1 MFLKELII
9 ANGDN
14 IIRKILFH
22 KGVNLIVDETISNND
37 TGNSV
42 GKTTVLRLI
51 NFCLGGNGKN
61 IYKDQEFKNK
71 ENGKIERFLKDND
84 ILITLILVS
93 DLDDEDAR
101 EVIIE
106 RNFLQRAQKILKVN
120 KEKINVDK
128 FDIKLK
134 QILLNFNL
142 DRPTLKQIVS
152 KNIRDEKNSLSNTVK
167 VLNQYTSSS
176 EYEALYLFW
185 FGISTDSAMEKQKLT
200 LEETALKK
208 MIVNIEKSGNESKI
222 TQSLNII
229 DNNIIELENKKNT
242 YEVNAN
248 YEEDI
253 KKLNFTK
260 TELNKLTL
268 KNTRLIT
275 RKNLILE
282 SKRDLEKDFSTINTQ
297 QIQYLYDRAKILIP
311 SLQKSFEEV
320 LNFHNEMTA
329 NKVKYIIE
337 ELPQITL
344 NIEKITVEIQ
354 ELSKKESGLL
364 RKVYKNN
371 VIEEINKIAI
381 ELNKNYEDKG
391 KWVEREERFDTSTA
405 ELAKIKNRLGEID
418 KEIESK
424 DGAIQNKIKIF
435 NGYFSNISNTLYK
448 ESFVLS
454 TNKSKGCYGLDISS
468 LDGNIG
474 TGKKKGQIAA
484 FDLAYIQFADKLNIK
499 CLHFILHDQVETV
512 HNNQMLKLII
522 DIVPQINCQYIV
534 PVLKGKLPSNLD
546 ISEYEVLSLSQEEK
560 LFKIQ

>member
-208 MIVNIEKSGNESKI
+208 MIVNIEKSGNVSKI

-391 KWVEREERFDTSTA
+391 KWVERKERFDTSTA